1 MDRRISCLHVG
12 LTEPDTKATWLQR
25 AKYSYNLLSLQQVK
39 TGASK
44 ICGII
49 FKSTCWSYRGTGQQS
64 RWTRISADD
73 VGGDSQVKRH
83 KIVQQAHVIYL
94 VRPLFVLFR
103 ERIEDFPNCRAPEV
117 FYQVYS
123 PPYVTH

>member
-1 MDRRISCLHVG
+1 MNKLPYSVFSLKAAYKIS
-12 LTEPDTKATWLQR
+12 
-25 AKYSYNLLSLQQVK
+25 
-39 TGASK
+39 
-44 ICGII
+44 
-49 FKSTCWSYRGTGQQS
+49 STCFFVQWHQPANRYT
-64 RWTRISADD
+64 DD
-73 VGGDSQVKRH
+73 EGGDSQVKRH

>member
-1 MDRRISCLHVG
+1 MPWQWQTGSVLMMWEWRR
-12 LTEPDTKATWLQR
+12 R
-25 AKYSYNLLSLQQVK
+25 
-39 TGASK
+39 
-44 ICGII
+44 
-49 FKSTCWSYRGTGQQS
+49 RGG
-64 RWTRISADD
+64 W
-73 VGGDSQVKRH
+73 DSQVKRH

>member
-1 MDRRISCLHVG
+1 MVLFSKV
-12 LTEPDTKATWLQR
+12 PDCCAMALADWIR
-25 AKYSYNLLSLQQVK
+25 
-39 TGASK
+39 
-44 ICGII
+44 
-49 FKSTCWSYRGTGQQS
+49 
-64 RWTRISADD
+64 ADD

-83 KIVQQAHVIYL
+83 KIVQRAHVIYL

>member
-1 MDRRISCLHVG
+1 MVLLWKVPACC
-12 LTEPDTKATWLQR
+12 ATAPADW
-25 AKYSYNLLSLQQVK
+25 
-39 TGASK
+39 
-44 ICGII
+44 
-49 FKSTCWSYRGTGQQS
+49 
-64 RWTRISADD
+64 ISADD
-73 VGGDSQVKRH
+73 VERGLRGDSQVKRH

-123 PPYVTH
+123 PPCVTH

>member
-1 MDRRISCLHVG
+1 MPR
-12 LTEPDTKATWLQR
+12 QR
-25 AKYSYNLLSLQQVK
+25 Q
-39 TGASK
+39 TGS
-44 ICGII
+44 
-49 FKSTCWSYRGTGQQS
+49 
-64 RWTRISADD
+64 DD
-73 VGGDSQVKRH
+73 VRGVGVGGGDSQVKRH

>member
-1 MDRRISCLHVG
+1 M
-12 LTEPDTKATWLQR
+12 PWLLAGEIR
-25 AKYSYNLLSLQQVK
+25 
-39 TGASK
+39 
-44 ICGII
+44 
-49 FKSTCWSYRGTGQQS
+49 
-64 RWTRISADD
+64 ADD
-73 VGGDSQVKRH
+73 VREWGDSQVKRH

>member
-1 MDRRISCLHVG
+1 M
-12 LTEPDTKATWLQR
+12 PW
-25 AKYSYNLLSLQQVK
+25 QQP
-39 TGASK
+39 A
-44 ICGII
+44 
-49 FKSTCWSYRGTGQQS
+49 S

-73 VGGDSQVKRH
+73 EGGDSQVKRH

>member
-1 MDRRISCLHVG
+1 M
-12 LTEPDTKATWLQR
+12 
-25 AKYSYNLLSLQQVK
+25 
-39 TGASK
+39 
-44 ICGII
+44 
-49 FKSTCWSYRGTGQQS
+49 
-64 RWTRISADD
+64 
-73 VGGDSQVKRH
+73 QVKRH

-103 ERIEDFPNCRAPEV
+103 ERIEDFPNCWAPEV

>member
-1 MDRRISCLHVG
+1 MERHKTWTEELVAFMWV
-12 LTEPDTKATWLQR
+12 LTESSAASTSRTPTTYFARSRSKQELPKAVVLF
-25 AKYSYNLLSLQQVK
+25 
-39 TGASK
+39 SK
-44 ICGII
+44 VPAC
-49 FKSTCWSYRGTGQQS
+49 CAMALADW
-64 RWTRISADD
+64 ISADD

>member
-1 MDRRISCLHVG
+1 MAVAD
-12 LTEPDTKATWLQR
+12 W
-25 AKYSYNLLSLQQVK
+25 
-39 TGASK
+39 
-44 ICGII
+44 
-49 FKSTCWSYRGTGQQS
+49 F
-64 RWTRISADD
+64 SADD
-73 VGGDSQVKRH
+73 VGVEEEGGGGWDSQVKRH